1 MFSASFET
9 DNNSFENRK
18 RITSIVI
25 TLLVHGLLLL
35 LLYLSTLSLPDP
47 PYVDNEGG
55 MSVNFG
61 TSDVG
66 EGDEQAFTYT
76 PVAAVS
82 EPTPSP
88 PATST
93 SQEEEL
99 ATQDME
105 DAPVLSKPEPIKK
118 KETPT
123 PKPEVVKPVTKPVT
137 ANTTPVPPQPKADE
151 NALFKPGA
159 YGKPNSSTGDGEGGG
174 KGDQGQ
180 LDGDPNSKSY
190 QGSGTGQGTG
200 EGSGLG
206 DGNVR
211 LAGRQLKYK
220 PVVNDKSQ
228 SRGKVVIQ
236 IKVDR
241 SGKVVDARYTQA
253 GSTTSDE
260 GLIKTS
266 IEAAF
271 KYRFDTNNGATE
283 LQTGAISFIY
293 KVN

>member
-1 MFSASFET
+1 MFTASFET
-9 DNNSFENRK
+9 DNNSFENKK
-18 RITSIVI
+18 RATSIVV

-35 LLYLSTLSLPDP
+35 ILYLSTLSLPNP

-76 PVAAVS
+76 PVAAAS
-82 EPTPSP
+82 EPTPAP
-88 PATST
+88 QATAT
-93 SQEEEL
+93 TQEEEL
-99 ATQDME
+99 ATQDIE
-105 DAPVLSKPEPIKK
+105 DAPSLAKPEPVKK
-118 KETPT
+118 KEVTT
-123 PKPEVVKPVTKPVT
+123 PKPEVVKPIEKPTT
-137 ANTTPVPPQPKADE
+137 ATAPPAPPQPKADE

-159 YGKPNSSTGDGEGGG
+159 YGKPNNSTGDGEGGG

-200 EGSGLG
+200 QGSGLG

-211 LAGRQLKYK
+211 LAGRQLKSK
-220 PVVNDKSQ
+220 PTVNDKSQ

-241 SGKVVDARYTQA
+241 NGKVVDARYTQA
-253 GSTTSDE
+253 GSTTADA

-266 IEAAF
+266 IEAAY
-271 KYRFDTNNGATE
+271 KYVFDANANASE

>member
-1 MFSASFET
+1 MFTASFET

-18 RITSIVI
+18 RITSTVI

-35 LLYLSTLSLPDP
+35 LLYLSTLSLPNP

-76 PVAAVS
+76 PVAAASV
-82 EPTPSP
+82 PTPAP
-88 PATST
+88 PAAST

-99 ATQDME
+99 ATQDIE

-123 PKPEVVKPVTKPVT
+123 PKPEVVKPVEKPVT
-137 ANTTPVPPQPKADE
+137 ANATPAPPQPKADE

-180 LDGDPNSKSY
+180 LGGDPNSKSY

-200 EGSGLG
+200 QGDGLG

-211 LAGRQLKYK
+211 LAGRQLKSK
-220 PVVNDKSQ
+220 PEVNDKSQ
-228 SRGKVVIQ
+228 ARGTVVIQ

-241 SGKVVDARYTQA
+241 NGKVVDARYTQA

-266 IEAAF
+266 VEAAL
-271 KYRFDTNNGATE
+271 KYRFDSNANAAE
-283 LQTGAISFIY
+283 LQTGTVRFIY